1 MSENEQLI
9 MAIKMQNELLIKEIV
24 EKKLLLSDLL
34 EQYEELE
41 NNVE

>member
-9 MAIKMQNELLIKEIV
+9 MAIKMQSELLEKEIID
-24 EKKLLLSDLL
+24 KKLLLSDLL

-41 NNVE
+41 NNIE